1 MDEFNYIRA
10 CLGEGYTP
18 VHLTRQEATQPL
30 IIRDVLAEVKGSRAA
45 DVIAALVKENEL
57 ARQRL

>member
-10 CLGEGYTP
+10 CLGDGYTP

-30 IIRDVLAEVKGSRAA
+30 TIRDVLEG
-45 DVIAALVKENEL
+45 
-57 ARQRL
+57 